1 MPARILSFSL
11 NWLTV
16 GRFGFIGGVLGS
28 GSILAFPGTAR
39 GLPLKLQTMTVKV
52 TVYGLSGDS
61 WVVDG
66 QQGWCM
72 GDVMN
77 ALEEITD
84 VPRRNQRL
92 LSGTQELKDAS
103 SLSGGGDELPSE
115 GEILAK
121 LLQSLSQCPGQSLP
135 LAEIL
140 SRLPAPLRSKT
151 DAEGVVTWLQ
161 RYGIF
166 EVSGPKGEE
175 RVMLTVGMLPQAEKP
190 SAEEK
195 RPPEK
200 EKLSLNTTS
209 TVPTLPAPAPPG
221 PVLNGPGPI
230 VGEDP
235 NGLKI
240 EKTENRLTSKEANAI
255 VGDDDNL
262 NPSSVQLR
270 GLPFRAT
277 IADVMNFLGDHAR
290 FLSPVRDNI
299 RLLSNRD
306 GRPSGFARV
315 FFVSPQAAH
324 KCRDA
329 LHKKQMEN
337 RYIEVLACA
346 DRRGRRKA
354 DDLLKEPT
362 LAAAVMDACSDQEEK
377 ERVLEE
383 CRLHMSGP
391 DRQQILL
398 SMLGIA
404 LSDQSRAYLRRANL
418 GLKHFLARFPNEFL
432 IDGPKGCEKVHWLNT
447 DFPEEGAEVASIPM
461 LGSETLS
468 WGLGPNPNLPN
479 LSNPEPQTP
488 DRRMTSPT
496 GKAPSAHSHFC
507 MATPSDW
514 GTPAQ
519 HRGNNPLDLENFP
532 NVGWPPYAGAP
543 GHDPMMPMLDFSQFP
558 PGGGWPDYSWPSFSP
573 WNPNMSWGEGAQK
586 GAKKSKAP
594 DGASLRSHAHLH
606 PQAHPFAG
614 RNAAVEELSEGKE
627 NRDDKSGIA
636 ALRLRGLPFSVTVQD
651 VLAFFAQHDVADLIH
666 DEPGSALLLPK
677 ANGRPSGQAVVQMRS
692 RKDAE
697 TAQKALNHKWVG
709 NRYIEVFVYG
719 EESEDTLG
727 DETEDLSAQPEASL
741 FLSLLVRNP
750 EFAEWRE
757 RLQLSEFPQDLF
769 RNAPEHIRDDRE
781 IAMTV
786 LKRHGYSLKFASPD
800 LQDCQEV
807 VLCAVEQAGS
817 ALAHASGS
825 LKANKAVVL
834 AAVGQYGSSLEHAC
848 EELQNDREVVMAAVS
863 NQARALRHAS
873 KDLQADPGIVL
884 AAAARD
890 AAVLAF
896 AAAEVRNDKYVMG
909 QVTEH
914 QPHGLRYAGED
925 LRSDWG
931 LWLKALERDPSV
943 LAFAPQELRASR
955 EFMCLAAQRNGFA
968 LDYAAKPLQKD
979 VKLLMMAVE
988 QVEQQCRTESA
999 LNAQDLCWQLPLT
1012 A

>member
-1 MPARILSFSL
+1 
-11 NWLTV
+11 
-16 GRFGFIGGVLGS
+16 
-28 GSILAFPGTAR
+28 
-39 GLPLKLQTMTVKV
+39 
-52 TVYGLSGDS
+52 
-61 WVVDG
+61 
-66 QQGWCM
+66 M
-72 GDVMN
+72 GDK
-77 ALEEITD
+77 
-84 VPRRNQRL
+84 QSRL
-92 LSGTQELKDAS
+92 TGEPEKDAS

-200 EKLSLNTTS
+200 EKVSVNTS
-209 TVPTLPAPAPPG
+209 TVPTHPAPAPPG

-447 DFPEEGAEVASIPM
+447 DFPEEAAEVASIPM
-461 LGSETLS
+461 LGSENLN
-468 WGLGPNPNLPN
+468 WGLGPTLPNLP
-479 LSNPEPQTP
+479 NPEPQTP

-573 WNPNMSWGEGAQK
+573 WNPNMSWGAEAAQK

-614 RNAAVEELSEGKE
+614 RNGTVEELSEGKE

-727 DETEDLSAQPEASL
+727 DVKETDDLSAQPEASL

-757 RLQLSEFPQDLF
+757 RLQSSDFPQDLF
-769 RNAPEHIRDDRE
+769 RKAPEHIRDDRE

-800 LQDCQEV
+800 LQDCEEV
-807 VLCAVEQAGS
+807 VLCA
-817 ALAHASGS
+817 
-825 LKANKAVVL
+825 
-834 AAVGQYGSSLEHAC
+834 
-848 EELQNDREVVMAAVS
+848 
-863 NQARALRHAS
+863 
-873 KDLQADPGIVL
+873 
-884 AAAARD
+884 
-890 AAVLAF
+890 
-896 AAAEVRNDKYVMG
+896 
-909 QVTEH
+909 
-914 QPHGLRYAGED
+914 
-925 LRSDWG
+925 
-931 LWLKALERDPSV
+931 
-943 LAFAPQELRASR
+943 
-955 EFMCLAAQRNGFA
+955 
-968 LDYAAKPLQKD
+968 
-979 VKLLMMAVE
+979 
-988 QVEQQCRTESA
+988 
-999 LNAQDLCWQLPLT
+999 
-1012 A
+1012 